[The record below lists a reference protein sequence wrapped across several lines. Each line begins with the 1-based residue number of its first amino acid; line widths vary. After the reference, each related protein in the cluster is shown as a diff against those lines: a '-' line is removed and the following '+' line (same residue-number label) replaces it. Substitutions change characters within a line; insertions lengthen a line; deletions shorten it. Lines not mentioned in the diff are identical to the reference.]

1 MSEEEFRRYEKQE
14 ELNSKILGKSKE
26 SSTDSIFTDDFIRD
40 KNIIDVLQVDP
51 KEE

>member
-26 SSTDSIFTDDFIRD
+26 SSIDSSFIDDFING
-40 KNIIDVLQVDP
+40 KNIINTLKVDP